1 MTYKVTTR
9 VWAMGFVNEITAERL
24 VKEAFDFPAAFENQH
39 CRSHFVTGC
48 TTNSA
53 EETDLPRRVS

>member
-1 MTYKVTTR
+1 
-9 VWAMGFVNEITAERL
+9 MGFVNEITAERL

-48 TTNSA
+48 TTNSP
-53 EETDLPRRVS
+53 EETGLPRRVS